1 MKPSSIECSEVLAI
15 LDQAFEAVRTFRPM
29 SDQDVEPLL
38 ARTSA
43 AAVEGMFE
51 PFKTTS
57 IFDGTAKN
65 PEWLGEEP
73 P

>member
-1 MKPSSIECSEVLAI
+1 
-15 LDQAFEAVRTFRPM
+15 M

-43 AAVEGMFE
+43 AAVEGMVE

>member
-1 MKPSSIECSEVLAI
+1 MQI

-29 SDQDVEPLL
+29 TPDEVELL
-38 ARTSA
+38 LKKTASA
-43 AAVEGMFE
+43 AANGEFE

-57 IFDGTAKN
+57 IFDGTAEN

-73 P
+73 ERFQQLMP